1 MRLAPAAL
9 FLAGILPA
17 QSTIDG
23 RVVNSVTRGG
33 IEGVSV
39 EFYTQKGVR
48 YETVTASDGS
58 FHIAGVELGIYRH
71 SIEKEGFEPPPRPE
85 IPAPEP
91 ATQVNGKNPV
101 QVVFEMTAWTTL
113 RGRVVDDDG
122 KPAAG
127 VPVQIRGPVSPR
139 EDNQIPTASDGTFQ
153 FNHLPPGEY
162 KLGN

>member
-1 MRLAPAAL
+1 MRLALAAL